1 MSVIVQRM
9 CNSKVEGLVRGVRF
23 ESLRI
28 SIHDGTRRGDTSSFR
43 NDYSLLEHIQR
54 RLFNSETPLTDILE
68 EVIHHGLLTLDAIA
82 KMDEDREKKEA
93 AA

>member
-1 MSVIVQRM
+1 MTVDVQRM

-28 SIHDGTRRGDTSSFR
+28 TIHDGTRRGDTSSFR

-54 RLFNSETPLTDILE
+54 RLFNPEVPLTDILE

-82 KMDEDREKKEA
+82 KMDEDRDREA
-93 AA
+93 SA

>member
-1 MSVIVQRM
+1 MTVIVQRM
-9 CNSKVEGLVRGVRF
+9 CSSKVEGLVRGVRF

-28 SIHDGTRRGDTSSFR
+28 TIHDGTRRGDTSSFR
-43 NDYSLLEHIQR
+43 NDYALFEHIQR
-54 RLFNSETPLTDILE
+54 RLFNPEVPLTDILE

-82 KMDEDREKKEA
+82 KMDEDRDREA

>member
-1 MSVIVQRM
+1 MTVLVQRL
-9 CNSKVEGLVRGVRF
+9 CNSKVEGIVKGVRF

-28 SIHDGTRRGDTSSFR
+28 TIHDGTRGGDSSSFR

-54 RLFNSETPLTDILE
+54 RLFNSETPLTAVLE

-82 KMDEDREKKEA
+82 KMDEDRDREA
-93 AA
+93 TA

>member
-1 MSVIVQRM
+1 MTVIVQRM

-28 SIHDGTRRGDTSSFR
+28 SIHDGTRGGDLSSFR
-43 NDYSLLEHIQR
+43 NDYALLEHIQR

-82 KMDEDREKKEA
+82 KMDEDRDREA
-93 AA
+93 TA

>member
-1 MSVIVQRM
+1 MTVLVQRL
-9 CNSKVEGLVRGVRF
+9 CNSKVEGIVKGVRF

-28 SIHDGTRRGDTSSFR
+28 TIHDGTRGGDSSSFR

-54 RLFNSETPLTDILE
+54 RLFNSETPLTTVLE

-82 KMDEDREKKEA
+82 KMDEDRDREA
-93 AA
+93 TA

>member
-9 CNSKVEGLVRGVRF
+9 CSSKVEGLVRGVRF

-28 SIHDGTRRGDTSSFR
+28 TIHDGTRGGDTSSFR
-43 NDYSLLEHIQR
+43 NDYALFEHIQR
-54 RLFNSETPLTDILE
+54 RLFNPEVPLTDILE

-82 KMDEDREKKEA
+82 RMDEDRDREA
-93 AA
+93 TT

>member
-1 MSVIVQRM
+1 M
-9 CNSKVEGLVRGVRF
+9 RGVRF

-28 SIHDGTRRGDTSSFR
+28 TIHDGTRRGDTSSFR

-54 RLFNSETPLTDILE
+54 RLFNSEVPLTDILE

-82 KMDEDREKKEA
+82 KMDEDRDREA

>member
-9 CNSKVEGLVRGVRF
+9 CNSRIDRNVVGGIRF

-28 SIHDGTRRGDTSSFR
+28 TLADGKSAPGKAYQ
-43 NDYSLLEHIQR
+43 NDYALFEHIQR

-82 KMDEDREKKEA
+82 KMDEDRDREA

>member
-1 MSVIVQRM
+1 MSVDVQRIM
-9 CNSKVEGLVRGVRF
+9 NSRVEGLVRGIRF

-28 SIHDGTRRGDTSSFR
+28 TLADGKSAPGKAYQ
-43 NDYSLLEHIQR
+43 NDYALFEHIQK
-54 RLFNSETPLTDILE
+54 RLFNPEVPLTDILE

>member
-1 MSVIVQRM
+1 MSVDVQRIM
-9 CNSKVEGLVRGVRF
+9 NSRVEGLVRGIRF

-28 SIHDGTRRGDTSSFR
+28 TLTDGKSAPGKAYQ
-43 NDYSLLEHIQR
+43 NDYALLEHIQR

-82 KMDEDREKKEA
+82 KMDEDRDREA